1 LSDTDGST
9 RVAYDLPS
17 SLMSGLENADVSA
30 AAAKLD
36 EKLVALAKA
45 ITGVS
50 TEDL

>member
-50 TEDL
+50 TEDS